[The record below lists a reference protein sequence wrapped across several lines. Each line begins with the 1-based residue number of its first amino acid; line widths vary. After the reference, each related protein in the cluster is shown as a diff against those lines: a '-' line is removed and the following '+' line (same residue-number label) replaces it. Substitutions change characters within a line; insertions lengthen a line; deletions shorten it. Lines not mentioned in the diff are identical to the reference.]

1 MKNDNKSYFEKVA
14 ERIDVMEGRVQPRS
28 NSPEIG
34 EVDGDSGTE
43 IIYDIEE
50 SGVQIL
56 PNRSKFE
63 DVIVEPIQGL
73 VPSVSSEKLDGVV
86 ELYKELNNKYGLSI
100 DVEAV
105 TDITK
110 TFKAII
116 NPEDRDAFEIY
127 LREHLGRLRLA
138 CLSMISN
145 TVYILISKLSSPDVL
160 SSLTITERVA
170 LCDRMF
176 EYMDKIN
183 NMTNLLPKG
192 DTHLELTEI
201 AQNKGKTTDAP
212 GKVRNRDLE
221 AKILA
226 ALG

>member
-28 NSPEIG
+28 DSPGLG
-34 EVDGDSGTE
+34 EVDGDSGVE
-43 IIYDIEE
+43 IIYSDEE
-50 SGVQIL
+50 TGVTLLQ
-56 PNRSKFE
+56 NRSKFE

-73 VPSVSSEKLDGVV
+73 VPSVTNEKLDGVV

-116 NPEDRDAFEIY
+116 NPQDKDAFEIY
-127 LREHLGRLRLA
+127 LREHLDRLRLA

-145 TVYILISKLSSPDVL
+145 TVYVLISKLSSPDVIT
-160 SSLTITERVA
+160 SLTITERVA

-201 AQNKGKTTDAP
+201 AQNKGNTSNTT
-212 GKVRNRDLE
+212 GKVRNRELE